1 MPIIEDPNH
10 RAAVIGMTSQ
20 ALEKSGTAAAV
31 VRLDSGTVV
40 LPRAATGDKAAKAW
54 SLARF

>member
-20 ALEKSGTAAAV
+20 ALVSFTSYGTEHVQRQQQHGSIVAQWSCLAKIHG
-31 VRLDSGTVV
+31 GTTE
-40 LPRAATGDKAAKAW
+40 R
-54 SLARF
+54 